1 MIFFLNG
8 NFIEKVNGVLGFW
21 LVIGSAWLE
30 VVFVRRRKSEK
41 FIVFIAVWMVFVN
54 STMKKRE
61 KSKEENEQ

>member
-1 MIFFLNG
+1 MSFFYG

-21 LVIGSAWLE
+21 LVIGSAWLG

-54 STMKKRE
+54 STTKKRE